1 MNNLL
6 QKTEDV
12 LRLKNYS
19 PKTIQSYVR
28 CLRAYFIYLEKMSE
42 DIEKV
47 NGNLKKRDWY
57 LEKMGDL
64 EKISGDPEQN
74 RAEFDP
80 ALLKQFLLLKK
91 SQGLSGQTLN
101 IYLQAIKFFY
111 HQVEQ
116 SEVQIKFP
124 ISKRPRRL
132 PVVLSRREIAEI
144 LKVTINIKH
153 HLILALGYGAG
164 LRVSE
169 VVNLHVKDLDLDE
182 LLINVRAGK
191 GNKDRLSLF
200 PKSVKPTMSG
210 WLSLKNPNDLVF
222 PSNRGGKLS
231 TRTAQAVLKQAV
243 VKAQIKKDATFH
255 SLRHSFATHLLEDG
269 VDIRYVQV
277 LLGHQNIRTTQNYT
291 KVTNLGLK
299 NIKSPLQ

>member
-1 MNNLL
+1 MNTLL
-6 QKTEDV
+6 QKTEIE
-12 LRLKNYS
+12 LRLRNYS

-28 CLRAYFIYLEKMSE
+28 CLRAYFIYLEKMS
-42 DIEKV
+42 
-47 NGNLKKRDWY
+47 GN
-57 LEKMGDL
+57 
-64 EKISGDPEQN
+64 SGMLSRN
-74 RAEFDP
+74 FDHG
-80 ALLKQFLLLKK
+80 LLRQFLLLKK

-111 HQVEQ
+111 QQVEQ

-144 LKVTINIKH
+144 LKVITNIKH
-153 HLILALGYGAG
+153 HLILALGYGGG

-169 VVNLHVKDLDLDE
+169 VINLRVKDLDLDE
-182 LLINVRAGK
+182 LMITVRGGK
-191 GNKDRLSLF
+191 GNKDRVSLF
-200 PKSVKPTMSG
+200 PESIKNTMLG
-210 WLSLKNPNDLVF
+210 WISLKEPNDLVF

-231 TRTAQAVLKQAV
+231 TRTVQAVIKQALS
-243 VKAQIKKDATFH
+243 KAGIKKDASFH

-291 KVTNLGLK
+291 KVTNPGLK
-299 NIKSPLQ
+299 NIKSPLYQTPV